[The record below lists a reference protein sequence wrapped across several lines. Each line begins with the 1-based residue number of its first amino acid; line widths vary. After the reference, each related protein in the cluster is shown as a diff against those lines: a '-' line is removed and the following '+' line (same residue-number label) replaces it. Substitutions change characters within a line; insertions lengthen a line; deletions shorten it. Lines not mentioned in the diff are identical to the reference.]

1 MKKAFLL
8 IIAFAGFLHA
18 SVYLDSRV
26 LFMLLTE
33 PILNLNI
40 DKTIVHN
47 GALVVSPEITWAH
60 YLTEDGSWTAASLG
74 IGYRQYFTF
83 KDGQMISD
91 HLTENSFS
99 MFSGIHVYPSH
110 LYVSRSHKD
119 YSSIAPEL
127 RTGTL
132 MVLNTMMFQV
142 SLGIGYNFTDY
153 SGSHPWDTFTP
164 NTAFA
169 QGFYYRINFCI
180 GGGDF

>member
-1 MKKAFLL
+1 MKKIFLL

-33 PILNLNI
+33 PILNLDI

-91 HLTENSFS
+91 HLIENSFS

-153 SGSHPWDTFTP
+153 SGSHP
-164 NTAFA
+164 
-169 QGFYYRINFCI
+169 
-180 GGGDF
+180 